1 MPLSLLDVV
10 ARADSFSYA
19 TDAAIA
25 SSSLTPTGTALRV
38 GHTLVGFIRPALAP
52 YLLAHPDVFLLSTPP
67 PSPPTAAAAAAAAAP
82 SIVIHPALATP
93 ADRTRAIEAVLLTWR
108 NAIRGSDNS
117 TLTFADADRQMFT
130 CLKGWRNERYSVHGG
145 REHGVL
151 FDLERA
157 ATGLLGIRAYGC
169 HLNGFV
175 RSSSPTAS
183 GGEKICMWIARRS
196 ESKQTYPG
204 MLDNLV
210 GGGLATTTTPLDNI
224 VKECGEEAGLDP
236 QYVAKHITS
245 VGVLTFFLDDAERG
259 WVPDTEYVYDI
270 ELPESFVPQPVDGEV
285 QAFHL
290 LELSAV
296 VERLRAGEFMNES
309 ALVVIDFLIRFGF
322 VTPMNEPDYVE
333 IVSRMHRRLAAPG
346 PRFVTAA

>member
-1 MPLSLLDVV
+1 MPHSATAQFSLLDIV

-25 SSSLTPTGTALRV
+25 SSFSDSNGATGTGTALRV
-38 GHTLVGFIRPALAP
+38 GTTLVGFIRPALAP
-52 YLLAHPDVFLLSTPP
+52 YLLAHPDVFLSTPH
-67 PSPPTAAAAAAAAAP
+67 AAGSAS

-93 ADRTRAIEAVLLTWR
+93 ADRTRAVEDVLLIWR
-108 NAIRGSDNS
+108 DAIRGVDNS
-117 TLTFADADRQMFT
+117 TITFADADRQMFT

-145 REHGVL
+145 SKHGVL

-175 RSSSPTAS
+175 RSAHDNS
-183 GGEKICMWIARRS
+183 IRMWIARRS
-196 ESKQTYPG
+196 ETKQTYPG

-210 GGGLATTTTPLDNI
+210 GGGLASTTTPLANI
-224 VKECGEEAGLDP
+224 VKECGEEAGLNP
-236 QYVAKHITS
+236 QYVAEHITS

-270 ELPESFVPQPVDGEV
+270 ELPDSFVPQPVDGEV

-290 LELSAV
+290 MELGAV

-309 ALVVIDFLIRFGF
+309 ALVVIDFLIRFGY

-333 IVSRMHRRLAAPG
+333 IVTRMHRRLAAPG
-346 PRFVTAA
+346 PRFVTMA